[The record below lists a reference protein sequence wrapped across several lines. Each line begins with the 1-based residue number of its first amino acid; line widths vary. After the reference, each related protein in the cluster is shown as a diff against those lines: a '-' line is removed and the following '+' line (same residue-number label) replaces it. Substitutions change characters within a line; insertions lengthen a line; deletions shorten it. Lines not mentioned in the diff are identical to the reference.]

1 MSQPKTAVLLVN
13 LGSPDQPTPAAVR
26 RYLKEFLSDRRV
38 VEGDGIM
45 RLIWLT
51 VLNCII
57 LTFRPR
63 KVARLYAS
71 IWDQDSPLRLIL
83 NQQVA
88 ALQLAL
94 QKQLPQRDIQVFSA
108 MTYGNPG
115 LTARL
120 DELTQAG
127 YRKILVLPLYP
138 QYSAT
143 TTAPIYDQITG
154 FQQKTRDFPDIRV
167 VHDYH
172 DHPLYISALAE
183 SVKAFRADK
192 PQSDKLMLSYHG
204 IPQEYADKG
213 DPYPQHCH
221 RTSELLAKELGLT
234 TDQWQTT
241 FQSRFGPKAWLQ
253 PYTDKTL
260 EKLPESGVKRV
271 DIICPAFSADCLE
284 TLEEIAVENRDVFM
298 AAGGEQYRYIPA
310 LNAEPAMVR
319 LMVSL
324 VKQNSCGWFCQTSH
338 SCNTCNNNQQT
349 EIDDAS

>member
-1 MSQPKTAVLLVN
+1 MTQPKTAVLLVN

-51 VLNCII
+51 VLNGII

-63 KVARLYAS
+63 KVAKLYAS
-71 IWDQDSPLRLIL
+71 IWHQDSPLRLIL

-94 QKQLPQRDIQVFSA
+94 QQQMPDQQIQVFSA

-120 DELTQAG
+120 EELNAAG

-143 TTAPIYDQITG
+143 TTAPIYDLIAR
-154 FQQKTRDFPDIRV
+154 FQMKTRDFGDIRV
-167 VHDYH
+167 IHDYH
-172 DHPLYISALAE
+172 DHPLYIRALAE
-183 SVKAFRADK
+183 SVQAFQAANPR
-192 PQSDKLMLSYHG
+192 SDKLILSYHG
-204 IPQEYADKG
+204 IPQEYAAKG
-213 DPYPQHCH
+213 DPYPEHCH
-221 RTSELLAKELGLT
+221 RTSELLAKALGLT

-260 EKLPESGVKRV
+260 AALPGSGVKKV
-271 DIICPAFSADCLE
+271 NIICPAFSADCLE

-298 AAGGEQYRYIPA
+298 EAGGEQYQYIAA
-310 LNAEPAMVR
+310 LNADPGMINLLVA
-319 LMVSL
+319 L
-324 VKQNSCGWFCQTSH
+324 VKDNSSGWFNRADTT
-338 SCNTCNNNQQT
+338 NTLNETNN
-349 EIDDAS
+349 AS

>member
-45 RLIWLT
+45 RLVWLT
-51 VLNCII
+51 VLNGII

-63 KVARLYAS
+63 KVAKLYAS

-94 QKQLPQRDIQVFSA
+94 QQTSPDQDIQVFAA

-115 LTARL
+115 LSARL
-120 DELTQAG
+120 EELTQAG

-143 TTAPIYDQITG
+143 TTAPIYDLIAR
-154 FQQKTRDFPDIRV
+154 FQLKTRHFPDIRV
-167 VHDYH
+167 VQDYH
-172 DHPLYISALAE
+172 DHPLYIRALAE
-183 SVKAFRADK
+183 SVQAFRIANPK
-192 PQSDKLMLSYHG
+192 SDKLVLSYHG

-213 DPYPQHCH
+213 DPYPEHCH

-284 TLEEIAVENRDVFM
+284 TLEEIAVENRDVFLS
-298 AAGGEQYRYIPA
+298 AGGEQYHYIPA
-310 LNAEPAMVR
+310 LNTEQGMIR
-319 LMVSL
+319 LLVAL
-324 VKQNSCGWFCQTSH
+324 VKQNSSGWFNLARTDNEQ
-338 SCNTCNNNQQT
+338 N
-349 EIDDAS
+349 EISNAS

>member
-1 MSQPKTAVLLVN
+1 MSLPKTAILLVN

-38 VEGDGIM
+38 VEGDGVM

-51 VLNCII
+51 VLNAII

-63 KVARLYAS
+63 KVAKLYAS

-94 QKQLPQRDIQVFSA
+94 QQTMPDQDMQVFSA

-120 DELTQAG
+120 EELTQSG
-127 YRKILVLPLYP
+127 YSKILVLPLYP

-143 TTAPIYDQITG
+143 TTAPIYDQIAR
-154 FQQKTRDFPDIRV
+154 FQLKTRNFPDIRV

-172 DHPLYISALAE
+172 DHPLYIRALAD
-183 SVKAFRADK
+183 SVKAFRAEH
-192 PQSDKLMLSYHG
+192 PESGKLVLSYHG

-213 DPYPQHCH
+213 DPYPEHCY
-221 RTSELLAKELGLT
+221 RTSELLATELGLS
-234 TDQWQTT
+234 DGQWQTT

-260 EKLPESGVKRV
+260 EKLANSGTKQVE
-271 DIICPAFSADCLE
+271 IICPAFSADCLE

-298 AAGGEQYRYIPA
+298 QAGGEQYQYIPA
-310 LNAEPAMVR
+310 LNADPGMIR
-319 LMVSL
+319 LLVAL
-324 VKQNSCGWFCQTSH
+324 VKQNSCGWVCQT
-338 SCNTCNNNQQT
+338 CNSNEQNET
-349 EIDDAS
+349 ENAS

>member
-1 MSQPKTAVLLVN
+1 MYLPKTAILLVN

-38 VEGDGIM
+38 VEGDGVM

-51 VLNCII
+51 VLNAII

-63 KVARLYAS
+63 KVAKLYAS

-94 QKQLPQRDIQVFSA
+94 QQTMPDQDMQVFSA

-115 LTARL
+115 LAARL
-120 DELTQAG
+120 EELTQSG
-127 YRKILVLPLYP
+127 YSKILVLPLYP

-143 TTAPIYDQITG
+143 TTAPIYDQIAR
-154 FQQKTRDFPDIRV
+154 FQLKTRNFPDIRV

-172 DHPLYISALAE
+172 DHPLYIRALAD
-183 SVKAFRADK
+183 SVKAFRAEH
-192 PQSDKLMLSYHG
+192 PESGKLVLSYHG

-213 DPYPQHCH
+213 DPYPEHCY
-221 RTSELLAKELGLT
+221 RTSELLATELGLS
-234 TDQWQTT
+234 DGQWQTT

-260 EKLPESGVKRV
+260 EKLAKSGTKQV

-284 TLEEIAVENRDVFM
+284 TLEEIAVENRDLFM
-298 AAGGEQYRYIPA
+298 QAGGEQYQYIPA
-310 LNAEPAMVR
+310 LNADPGMIRLLVALVR
-319 LMVSL
+319 
-324 VKQNSCGWFCQTSH
+324 QNSCGWVCQ
-338 SCNTCNNNQQT
+338 TCNNNEQNET
-349 EIDDAS
+349 ENAS

>member
-1 MSQPKTAVLLVN
+1 MTQPKTAVLLVN

-38 VEGDGIM
+38 VEGDGLM

-51 VLNCII
+51 VLNGII

-63 KVARLYAS
+63 KVAKLYAS

-88 ALQLAL
+88 ALQRAL
-94 QKQLPQRDIQVFSA
+94 QQQMPAQNIQVYSA

-120 DELTQAG
+120 EELTDAG

-143 TTAPIYDQITG
+143 TTAPIYDLISR
-154 FQQKTRDFPDIRV
+154 FQMKTRDFPDIRV
-167 VHDYH
+167 IHDYH
-172 DHPLYISALAE
+172 DHPLYIQALAE
-183 SVKAFRADK
+183 SVQDFREAH
-192 PQSDKLMLSYHG
+192 PASDKLILSYHG
-204 IPQEYADKG
+204 IPQEYAAKG
-213 DPYPQHCH
+213 DPYPEHCH
-221 RTSELLAKELGLT
+221 RTSELLAERLGLT
-234 TDQWQTT
+234 ADQWQTT

-260 EKLPESGVKRV
+260 EALPESGVKKV

-284 TLEEIAVENRDVFM
+284 TLEEIAVENRDVFVG
-298 AAGGEQYRYIPA
+298 AGGEQYQYIPA
-310 LNAEPAMVR
+310 LNADEGMINLLVR
-319 LMVSL
+319 L
-324 VKQNSCGWFCQTSH
+324 VKDNSSGWFNLA
-338 SCNTCNNNQQT
+338 NTTNTENEINN
-349 EIDDAS
+349 AS